1 MVVMYIDVV
10 PNRNSPPAV
19 LLRESYRDGK
29 KIRKRTIANLT
40 QMPAHVIEG
49 IKALLKGESVTGQP
63 LEKSFEIIRSF
74 PHGHVVAALQ
84 TMRNIGLEAILD
96 PRGARQRD
104 LVSAM
109 IISRILNPGS
119 KLATVRGLSPEMST
133 SSLNDVLGIG
143 RTDEDELYSAMD
155 WLLER
160 QRTIQK
166 ALAGRHMSKG
176 SLVLYDVTSTYF
188 EGRSCPLARIGYS
201 RDDKSD
207 HLQIVFGLL
216 CNAKGCPVAVEVF
229 EGNTSDALTLGSQI
243 EKVRKEYALDRVIFV
258 GDRGMITDARI
269 DEDMR
274 GRQGLQWIT
283 ALRSSAIR
291 TLVTEGTLQL
301 RLFDER
307 DMAEITHPEYPGE
320 RLIACRNPFM
330 TERRAMVREKLLC
343 ATEKEL
349 DKIVEATARLKRP
362 LRGKDKIGL
371 RVGKVIG
378 KYKVGKHFQ
387 ITITDSAFSYTRD
400 TASIEEEAAMDGI
413 YVIRTNVPDDVMDAE
428 ASVGAYK
435 RLSVVERAFR
445 SYKTVD
451 LKVRPIYHHLADRV
465 RAHVFLCML
474 AYYVEWHMRQ
484 ALAPVL
490 FDDDAKEE
498 AEQLRDSIVA
508 PAERSP
514 KALRKAR
521 RKRTDEDL
529 PVHSFQT
536 LLKDLATIT
545 KNTIAPKIKGAQPF
559 SMITSPT
566 AFQKKALELL
576 RVNL

>member
-19 LLRESYRDGK
+19 LLRESYRDGNK
-29 KIRKRTIANLT
+29 VRKRTVANLSSLPT
-40 QMPAHVIEG
+40 HVIEG
-49 IKALLKGESVTGQP
+49 IKALLKGGSVTGQP
-63 LEKSFEIIRSF
+63 LEKSFEITRSL
-74 PHGHVVAALQ
+74 PHGHVVAAVEA
-84 TMRNIGLEAILD
+84 MRGIGLEALID
-96 PRGARQRD
+96 PEKTRQRD
-104 LVSAM
+104 LAVAM
-109 IISRILNPGS
+109 LIARILDPGS
-119 KLATVRGLSPEMST
+119 KLATVRGLSPET
-133 SSLNDVLGIG
+133 ATNSLNDVLGIG
-143 RTDEDELYSAMD
+143 QTNEDELYRAMD

-160 QRTIQK
+160 QGSIQK
-166 ALAGRHMSKG
+166 SLAARHLSKG

-216 CNAKGCPVAVEVF
+216 CNAQGCPVAVEVF

-243 EKVRKEYALDRVIFV
+243 EKVRKEFALDRVIFV

-269 DEDMR
+269 EEDLR
-274 GRQGLQWIT
+274 GRKGLQWIT

-291 TLVTEGTLQL
+291 TLVVDGTLQL
-301 RLFDER
+301 TLFEER

-320 RLIACRNPFM
+320 RLIACRNPLM
-330 TERRAMVREKLLC
+330 AERRAKVREELLR

-349 DKIVEATARLKRP
+349 EKIAEATHRTNRP
-362 LRGKDKIGL
+362 LRGKDKVGL

-387 ITITDSAFSYTRD
+387 ITITDSAFSYRRD
-400 TASIEEEAAMDGI
+400 AARIEQEEAIDGI
-413 YVIRTNVPDDVMDAE
+413 YVIRTSVAVDVMDAKT
-428 ASVGAYK
+428 SVGAYK

-474 AYYVEWHMRQ
+474 SYYVEWHMRQ
-484 ALAPVL
+484 ALASVL
-490 FDDDAKEE
+490 FDDEDNEE
-498 AEQLRDSIVA
+498 AQLLRESIVA

-514 KALRKAR
+514 RALRKAR
-521 RKRTDEDL
+521 RRRTDDDL
-529 PVHSFQT
+529 PVHSFQS

-545 KNTIAPKIKGAQPF
+545 KNTIAPKIQGALPF
-559 SMITSPT
+559 SMVTRPT
-566 AFQKKALELL
+566 MSQKKVLELL
-576 RVNL
+576 AVNL

>member
-1 MVVMYIDVV
+1 
-10 PNRNSPPAV
+10 
-19 LLRESYRDGK
+19 
-29 KIRKRTIANLT
+29 
-40 QMPAHVIEG
+40 
-49 IKALLKGESVTGQP
+49 
-63 LEKSFEIIRSF
+63 
-74 PHGHVVAALQ
+74 VAAAVE
-84 TMRNIGLEAILD
+84 TMRSIGVEALID
-96 PRGARQRD
+96 PEKTRQRD
-104 LVSAM
+104 LAVAM
-109 IISRILNPGS
+109 LIARILEPGS
-119 KLATVRGLSPEMST
+119 KLATVRGLSPETAT
-133 SSLNDVLGIG
+133 SSLNEVLGIG
-143 RTDEDELYSAMD
+143 QTDEDELYSAMD

-160 QRTIQK
+160 QGSIQK
-166 ALAGRHMSKG
+166 VLAARHMSKG

-201 RDDKSD
+201 RDNKSD

-216 CNAKGCPVAVEVF
+216 CNAQGCPVAVEVF
-229 EGNTSDALTLGSQI
+229 EGNTADALTLGSQI
-243 EKVRKEYALDRVIFV
+243 EKVRKEFALDRVIFV

-269 DEDMR
+269 EENLR

-291 TLVTEGTLQL
+291 TLVVEGTLQL
-301 RLFDER
+301 TLFEER

-320 RLIACRNPFM
+320 RLIACRNPLM
-330 TERRAMVREKLLC
+330 AERRAKVRGDLLQ

-349 DKIVEATARLKRP
+349 DKIVEATRRTTRP

-387 ITITDSAFSYTRD
+387 ITITDNAFSYSRD
-400 TASIEEEAAMDGI
+400 AVRIEQEAAMDGI
-413 YVIRTNVPDDVMDAE
+413 YVIRTSVAAAVMDAE
-428 ASVGAYK
+428 TSVGAYK

-445 SYKTVD
+445 SYKTID

-484 ALAPVL
+484 VLAPVL
-490 FDDDAKEE
+490 FDDEDKEE
-498 AEQLRDSIVA
+498 AQLLRESIVA

-514 KALRKAR
+514 RALRKAR
-521 RKRTDEDL
+521 RKRTDDDL
-529 PVHSFQT
+529 PVHSFQS

-545 KNTIAPKIKGAQPF
+545 KNTIAPKIQGALPF
-559 SMITSPT
+559 SMVTSPT
-566 AFQKKALELL
+566 MFQRKVLDLL
-576 RVNL
+576 GVNL

>member
-1 MVVMYIDVV
+1 MYIDIV

-19 LLRESYRDGK
+19 LLRESYRDGNK
-29 KIRKRTIANLT
+29 VRKRTVANLSSL
-40 QMPAHVIEG
+40 PAHVIEG
-49 IKALLKGESVTGQP
+49 IKALLKGGSVTGQP
-63 LEKSFEIIRSF
+63 LEKSFEITRSL
-74 PHGHVVAALQ
+74 PHGHAVAAVQ
-84 TMRNIGLEAILD
+84 TLRGIGLESIID
-96 PRGARQRD
+96 PEKTRQKD
-104 LVSAM
+104 LVVAM
-109 IISRILNPGS
+109 LIARILEPGS
-119 KLATVRGLSPEMST
+119 KLATVRGLSPETATNSIH
-133 SSLNDVLGIG
+133 DVLGIG
-143 RTDEDELYSAMD
+143 KPDEDELYSAMD
-155 WLLER
+155 WLLQR
-160 QRTIQK
+160 QGTIQK
-166 ALAGRHMSKG
+166 TLAAKHMSKG

-216 CNAKGCPVAVEVF
+216 CNAEGCPVAVEVF

-243 EKVRKEYALDRVIFV
+243 EKVRKEFALDRVIFV

-269 DEDMR
+269 EEDLR

-291 TLVTEGTLQL
+291 TLVVDGTLQL
-301 RLFDER
+301 SLFDER

-330 TERRAMVREKLLC
+330 AERRANVREELLR

-349 DKIVEATARLKRP
+349 EKIAEATRRIKRP

-387 ITITDSAFSYTRD
+387 ITITDTAFSYMRD
-400 TASIEEEAAMDGI
+400 ADRIEEETAMDGI
-413 YVIRTNVPDDVMDAE
+413 YVIRTSVPADVMDAE
-428 ASVGAYK
+428 TSVGAYK

-465 RAHVFLCML
+465 RAHVLLCML

-490 FDDDAKEE
+490 FDDEDKEDAEE
-498 AEQLRDSIVA
+498 LRKSIVA

-514 KALRKAR
+514 RALRKAR
-521 RKRTDEDL
+521 RKRTDDNL
-529 PVHSFQT
+529 PVHSFQS

-545 KNTIAPKIKGAQPF
+545 KNTVAPKIHGAQSF
-559 SMITSPT
+559 TMVTRPT
-566 AFQKKALELL
+566 TFQKKVLDLL
-576 RVNL
+576 GVNL

>member
-1 MVVMYIDVV
+1 MYIDIV

-29 KIRKRTIANLT
+29 KIRKRTIANLS
-40 QMPAHVIEG
+40 QLPAHVIEG
-49 IKALLKGESVTGQP
+49 IKALFKGGSVTGQP
-63 LEKSFEIIRSF
+63 LEMSFEITRSL
-74 PHGHVVAALQ
+74 PHGHVLAAMETIRSTGIEEIVYPQ
-84 TMRNIGLEAILD
+84 AV
-96 PRGARQRD
+96 RQRD
-104 LVSAM
+104 LVVAM
-109 IISRILNPGS
+109 IISRIFDPGS
-119 KLATVRGLSPEMST
+119 KLATARGLSEETATST
-133 SSLNDVLGIG
+133 INDVLGIG
-143 RTDEDELYSAMD
+143 QVDEDELYSAMD
-155 WLLER
+155 WLLQR
-160 QRTIQK
+160 QGAMQK
-166 ALAGRHMSKG
+166 TLAGKHMSKG

-201 RDDKSD
+201 RDDKAD

-216 CNAKGCPVAVEVF
+216 CNVEGCPVAVEVF
-229 EGNTSDALTLGSQI
+229 EGNTSDALTLGSQL
-243 EKVRKEYALDRVIFV
+243 EKVRREFDLDRVIFV

-269 DEDMR
+269 EEDMR

-291 TLVTEGTLQL
+291 TLVVDGTLQL
-301 RLFDER
+301 ALFDER

-330 TERRAMVREKLLC
+330 AERRATVREELLC

-349 DKIVEATARLKRP
+349 DKIVEATRRIKRP

-387 ITITDSAFSYTRD
+387 ITIIDDAFSYSRD
-400 TASIEEEAAMDGI
+400 AARIEEEAAMDGI
-413 YVIRTNVPDDVMDAE
+413 YVIRTSVPDNVMDAG
-428 ASVGAYK
+428 ASVRAYK

-445 SYKTVD
+445 SYKSVD

-490 FDDDAKEE
+490 FDDDTKED
-498 AEQLRDSIVA
+498 AQHLRKSIVA

-521 RKRTDEDL
+521 RKRTDDDL

-545 KNTIAPKIKGAQPF
+545 KNTIAPKIQGTQPF
-559 SMITSPT
+559 TMVTRPT
-566 AFQKKALELL
+566 AHQTKLLALLG
-576 RVNL
+576 VNL

>member
-1 MVVMYIDVV
+1 MVAMYIDIV

-19 LLRESYRDGK
+19 LLRESYREGNK
-29 KIRKRTIANLT
+29 VRKRTVANLSSL
-40 QMPAHVIEG
+40 PGHVIEG
-49 IKALLKGESVTGQP
+49 LKALLKGGSVTEQS
-63 LEKSFEIIRSF
+63 LEKSFEITRSL
-74 PHGHVVAALQ
+74 PHGHVRAVLE
-84 TMRNIGLEAILD
+84 TMRSIGLNTVID
-96 PRGARQRD
+96 PERTRERD
-104 LVSAM
+104 IAVAM
-109 IISRILNPGS
+109 IIMRILDPGS
-119 KLATVRGLSPEMST
+119 KLSIVRGLSPETAT

-143 RTDEDELYSAMD
+143 QTDEDELYSAMD

-160 QRTIQK
+160 QASIQK
-166 ALAGRHMSKG
+166 TLARKHMSKG
-176 SLVLYDVTSTYF
+176 SLVLYDVSSTYF
-188 EGRSCPLARIGYS
+188 EGRTCPLAQIGYS
-201 RDDKSD
+201 RDDKPD

-216 CNAKGCPVAVEVF
+216 CNAEGCPVAVEVF
-229 EGNTSDALTLGSQI
+229 EGNTSDAMTLRSQI
-243 EKVRKEYALDRVIFV
+243 EKVRKDFDLDRVIFV

-269 DEDMR
+269 EEDLR

-291 TLVTEGTLQL
+291 GLVADGTLQL
-301 RLFDER
+301 SLFDEM

-330 TERRAMVREKLLC
+330 AERRARVREDLLC

-349 DKIVEATARLKRP
+349 DKVVEATHRIKRP
-362 LRGKDKIGL
+362 LRGKGNIGL

-387 ITITDSAFSYTRD
+387 ITITDNAFSYTRN
-400 TASIEEEAAMDGI
+400 TTGIEQEAAMDGI
-413 YVIRTNVPDDVMDAE
+413 YVVRTSVPGDVMDAE
-428 ASVGAYK
+428 ASVKAYK

-465 RAHVFLCML
+465 RSHVFLCML

-508 PAERSP
+508 PAERSQ

-521 RKRTDEDL
+521 RKRSDDDL
-529 PVHSFQT
+529 PIHSFQS

-545 KNTIAPKIKGAQPF
+545 KNAITPKIQGSQPF
-559 SMITSPT
+559 SMVTRPT
-566 AFQKKALELL
+566 ELQRKIL
-576 RVNL
+576 GLLGAGL

>member
-1 MVVMYIDVV
+1 MYIDVV

-19 LLRESYRDGK
+19 LLRESYRQGNK
-29 KIRKRTIANLT
+29 VRKRTIANLSCL
-40 QMPAHVIEG
+40 PAHVIEG
-49 IKALLKGESVTGQP
+49 IKALLKGGSVSGQP
-63 LEKSFEIIRSF
+63 LEKSFQITRSL

-84 TMRNIGLEAILD
+84 TVRSIGLQTIIDTEHT
-96 PRGARQRD
+96 RQRD
-104 LVSAM
+104 VAVAM
-109 IISRILNPGS
+109 IIARILDPGS
-119 KLATVRGLSPEMST
+119 KLATVRGLLLETAT

-143 RTDEDELYSAMD
+143 QTDEDELHRAMD

-160 QRTIQK
+160 QVSIQK
-166 ALAGRHMSKG
+166 TLAVKHMSKG

-207 HLQIVFGLL
+207 RLQIVFGLL
-216 CNAKGCPVAVEVF
+216 CNAEGCPVAVEVF
-229 EGNTSDALTLGSQI
+229 EGNTADALTLGSQI
-243 EKVRKEYALDRVIFV
+243 EKVRKEFALDRVIFV

-269 DEDMR
+269 EEDLR
-274 GRQGLQWIT
+274 GRPGLQWIT

-291 TLVTEGTLQL
+291 ALVVDGALQPT
-301 RLFDER
+301 LFDER
-307 DMAEITHPEYPGE
+307 DMAEIAHPEYPGE

-330 TERRAMVREKLLC
+330 AERRAKTREELLQ

-349 DKIVEATARLKRP
+349 DRIVEATRRIKRP
-362 LRGKDKIGL
+362 LRGKDTIGL

-387 ITITDSAFSYTRD
+387 LTINDDAFSYTRD
-400 TASIEEEAAMDGI
+400 QARIEEEAAMDGI
-413 YVIRTNVPDDVMDAE
+413 YVIRTSVPGDVMDAHT
-428 ASVGAYK
+428 SVGAYK

-465 RAHVFLCML
+465 RCHVFLCML

-484 ALAPVL
+484 MLAPVL
-490 FDDDAKEE
+490 FDDEDKEDAEG
-498 AEQLRDSIVA
+498 LRESVVA
-508 PAERSP
+508 SAVRSP
-514 KALRKAR
+514 RALRKAH
-521 RKRTDEDL
+521 RKRTDDDL
-529 PVHSFQT
+529 PVHSFQS

-545 KNTIAPKIKGAQPF
+545 KNTIMPTIQSAQPF
-559 SMITSPT
+559 TMVTLPT
-566 AFQKKALELL
+566 RFQEK
-576 RVNL
+576 VFG

>member
-1 MVVMYIDVV
+1 MYIDVV
-10 PNRNSPPAV
+10 PNRNSSPAV
-19 LLRESYRDGK
+19 LLRESYREGK
-29 KIRKRTIANLT
+29 RIRKRTIANLT
-40 QMPAHVIEG
+40 QLPAHVIEG
-49 IKALLKGESVTGQP
+49 IKALLKGGSVTGQP
-63 LEKSFEIIRSF
+63 LEKSFEIARSL
-74 PHGHVVAALQ
+74 PHGHVVAVLQ
-84 TMRNIGLEAILD
+84 TMRTIGLDSIIE
-96 PRGARQRD
+96 PEQTRQRD
-104 LVSAM
+104 LVVAM
-109 IISRILNPGS
+109 ITARILDPGS
-119 KLATVRGLSPEMST
+119 KLATVRGLSPETAT
-133 SSLNDVLGIG
+133 SSLHDVLGIG

-160 QRTIQK
+160 QQRIQK

-188 EGRSCPLARIGYS
+188 EGQRCPLARIGYS
-201 RDDKSD
+201 RDDKFD

-216 CNAKGCPVAVEVF
+216 CNAEGCPVAVEVF
-229 EGNTSDALTLGSQI
+229 EGNTSDALTLRSQI
-243 EKVRKEYALDRVIFV
+243 EKVQKEFALDRVIIV

-274 GRQGLQWIT
+274 GRQGLHWIT
-283 ALRSSAIR
+283 ALRFSAIR
-291 TLVTEGTLQL
+291 TLMTDGTLQL
-301 RLFDER
+301 TLFDER
-307 DMAEITHPEYPGE
+307 DMAQITHPDYPGE

-330 TERRAMVREKLLC
+330 AEHRARVREELLC

-349 DKIVEATARLKRP
+349 DKIVEATGRLTRP
-362 LRGKDKIGL
+362 LRGKDKIGV

-387 ITITDSAFSYTRD
+387 ITITDSAFSYKRD
-400 TASIEEEAAMDGI
+400 TAGIEEEAAMDGI
-413 YVIRTNVPDDVMDAE
+413 YVIRTSVPADVMDAE

-435 RLSVVERAFR
+435 RLAVVERAFR

-465 RAHVFLCML
+465 RAHVLLCML

-484 ALAPVL
+484 SLAPVL

-498 AEQLRDSIVA
+498 TPQLRDSIVA
-508 PAERSP
+508 PAKRSP

-545 KNTIAPKIKGAQPF
+545 KNTIVPKIKGAQSF
-559 SMITSPT
+559 SMVTRPT
-566 AFQKKALELL
+566 AFQEKVLELL
-576 RVNL
+576 GIHL